1 MTRSPDAMF
10 FEEQPLRDNKLFFLA
25 FLSGVG
31 IVVFFVYVMY
41 KQLIMGEPVGDH
53 PMGDA
58 MLAVFGSLYILLGAA
73 LLYLYFAGRLVTEVR
88 PDGLYVR
95 YVPFHRSFHQIPLS
109 GVAECGARTY
119 KPVREY
125 GGWGI
130 RKGVG
135 KKAYNVSGN
144 RGVEL
149 RFEDGSK
156 LLIGS
161 RKPDQL
167 ESALASIIG

>member
-1 MTRSPDAMF
+1 MIRSPDAVF

-25 FLSGVG
+25 FLSGAG
-31 IVVFFVYVMY
+31 MIVFFVYVMY
-41 KQLIMGEPVGDH
+41 KQLVMGEPVGDR
-53 PMGDA
+53 PMGDTT
-58 MLAVFGSLYILLGAA
+58 LLWFGTLYIVLGAA

-95 YVPFHRSFHQIPLS
+95 YIPFHRAFNHIPLDGITDCES
-109 GVAECGARTY
+109 KTY
-119 KPVREY
+119 RPVRDY

-130 RKGVG
+130 RKSVG

-149 RFEDGSK
+149 RFVDGSK

-167 ESALASIIG
+167 SSVLESIIT